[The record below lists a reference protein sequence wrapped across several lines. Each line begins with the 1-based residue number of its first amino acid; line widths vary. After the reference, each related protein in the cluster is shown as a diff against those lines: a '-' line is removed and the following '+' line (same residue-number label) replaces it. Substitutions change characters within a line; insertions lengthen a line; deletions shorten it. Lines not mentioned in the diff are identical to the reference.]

1 MKKIVLTLSA
11 AISMFAVVLMISS
24 CSDTKDCVCEIN
36 DVEKNIVKSSHVVS
50 DWDGDCSKI
59 NADDIPGWDGNPCT
73 EQ

>member
-1 MKKIVLTLSA
+1 MKTVVSVL
-11 AISMFAVVLMISS
+11 VVVVFSLALGLVISS

-36 DVEKNIVKSSHVVS
+36 DTEKNIIKSSHVVS

-59 NADDIPGWDGNPCT
+59 NADDIPGWSGDPCK